1 MSPSSIKQKGNSWCL
16 FFPLGTSHLNFK
28 HLDSHYNIDN
38 TANRKCELV
47 WLVQSANVM
56 LLAIILY
63 SCDCSCILSA
73 YIVSEMKNRDALRIT
88 RGYKEAY
95 ARPFV
100 GPLVHCPRFFH
111 ILILTDCQQLKYISF
126 RSRVS
131 MNVCVA
137 SVKKA
142 QVLLLY
148 ILAYTEHFGNFT
160 VCHTNM
166 LIYWCHSMYSSFLF
180 YTFIY
185 KGSSLLVGSHSTL
198 RPFSPGFPGN
208 LVRVEEK
215 SKSCEGKASFSLSP
229 PSFPPLSR
237 SLLSVSVVCVY
248 KSLSRHA
255 VTSLWALHC
264 IALGRRKGWRQ
275 GGGYNQWRFLLGIS
289 FDLPSLCASVTSP
302 AHFPLFSQCVVHSP
316 PVLPVHPLIKRVRSA
331 WTVAASMQN
340 GLWQFL
346 SHQHHRRGWVF
357 QESLCTSVCVC
368 DTGWACVCVRWARG
382 LEGFERK
389 SCHCI
394 CSDGRRCLEC
404 QWSVSGL
411 PLRLKECVCVFVWGR
426 GCVCVCPWWS
436 LEAMGGRSI
445 TKDLPR
451 LRHLGLKNAPLWCRS
466 RLLTP

>member
-1 MSPSSIKQKGNSWCL
+1 MSPSTIKQKGNSWCL

-166 LIYWCHSMYSSFLF
+166 LIYWCHSMYSSF
-180 YTFIY
+180 FI
-185 KGSSLLVGSHSTL
+185 
-198 RPFSPGFPGN
+198 
-208 LVRVEEK
+208 
-215 SKSCEGKASFSLSP
+215 
-229 PSFPPLSR
+229 
-237 SLLSVSVVCVY
+237 
-248 KSLSRHA
+248 
-255 VTSLWALHC
+255 LHLY
-264 IALGRRKGWRQ
+264 I
-275 GGGYNQWRFLLGIS
+275 
-289 FDLPSLCASVTSP
+289 
-302 AHFPLFSQCVVHSP
+302 
-316 PVLPVHPLIKRVRSA
+316 
-331 WTVAASMQN
+331 
-340 GLWQFL
+340 
-346 SHQHHRRGWVF
+346 
-357 QESLCTSVCVC
+357 
-368 DTGWACVCVRWARG
+368 
-382 LEGFERK
+382 
-389 SCHCI
+389 
-394 CSDGRRCLEC
+394 
-404 QWSVSGL
+404 
-411 PLRLKECVCVFVWGR
+411 
-426 GCVCVCPWWS
+426 
-436 LEAMGGRSI
+436 
-445 TKDLPR
+445 
-451 LRHLGLKNAPLWCRS
+451 
-466 RLLTP
+466 

>member
-1 MSPSSIKQKGNSWCL
+1 
-16 FFPLGTSHLNFK
+16 
-28 HLDSHYNIDN
+28 
-38 TANRKCELV
+38 
-47 WLVQSANVM
+47 M

-88 RGYKEAY
+88 WGYKEAY

-100 GPLVHCPRFFH
+100 VPLVHCPRFFH
-111 ILILTDCQQLKYISF
+111 IWNFHLILTDCQQLKYISF

-229 PSFPPLSR
+229 LIPPSPSFSLVSECGVCVQKPLSPCCHFTLSS
-237 SLLSVSVVCVY
+237 SLHRIRQAQGLKTGEGIQPMEVPA
-248 KSLSRHA
+248 RHF
-255 VTSLWALHC
+255 LW
-264 IALGRRKGWRQ
+264 
-275 GGGYNQWRFLLGIS
+275 
-289 FDLPSLCASVTSP
+289 PSLPLCLCHLSCPLSP
-302 AHFPLFSQCVVHSP
+302 LLPMCCTFPSCP
-316 PVLPVHPLIKRVRSA
+316 PRPSTH
-331 WTVAASMQN
+331 
-340 GLWQFL
+340 
-346 SHQHHRRGWVF
+346 
-357 QESLCTSVCVC
+357 
-368 DTGWACVCVRWARG
+368 
-382 LEGFERK
+382 
-389 SCHCI
+389 
-394 CSDGRRCLEC
+394 
-404 QWSVSGL
+404 
-411 PLRLKECVCVFVWGR
+411 
-426 GCVCVCPWWS
+426 
-436 LEAMGGRSI
+436 
-445 TKDLPR
+445 
-451 LRHLGLKNAPLWCRS
+451 
-466 RLLTP
+466 